1 MANYLGFDFDYKC
14 GKLLTTSGESLI
26 LLQICSFGGTI
37 GPSQKRGKVY
47 GVS

>member
-14 GKLLTTSGESLI
+14 CKLLTTSGESLI
-26 LLQICSFGGTI
+26 LLQIYSFD
-37 GPSQKRGKVY
+37 GPFDSSQKRGKVY